1 MRVLLRRR
9 GDGVGDWLFMLA
21 CIKHYARDP
30 RVEFYVDFEV
40 PARENVESPL
50 PPIIRELYEQSD
62 VSWYIHE
69 HAPEDYDVVIP
80 HVVYKRGD
88 KRTYV
93 ESMLA
98 QIITATGIDT
108 PYRPELF
115 PRFVYPEIGR
125 LPWAAVGR
133 PDPKY
138 IALVSAGKRTTAF
151 KDWSRGA
158 TDEVGAKLA
167 AVANVDIA
175 HIGRSGDPRLS
186 CSHWRFFDCS
196 LDTVAGLLAGARL
209 FIGLENGMSVLAS
222 WLGTPTIVLYQGGG
236 AQSARDRAAR
246 WCGPAAAKIIH
257 PAVADVLVEARK
269 VLEC

>member
-30 RVEFYVDFEV
+30 RIEFYVDFEV

-50 PPIIRELYEQSD
+50 PPIIRELYEHSD
-62 VSWYIHE
+62 VTWYIHE
-69 HAPEDYDVVIP
+69 HAPEEYDLVIP

-115 PRFVYPEIGR
+115 PRFVYPE
-125 LPWAAVGR
+125 LE
-133 PDPKY
+133 PKQERDY
-138 IALVSAGKRTTAF
+138 VVMVSKGKTSTAF
-151 KDWSRGA
+151 KDWPRSRSEELAGA
-158 TDEVGAKLA
+158 IARSGY
-167 AVANVDIA
+167 NVV
-175 HIGRSGDPRLS
+175 HLGRTGDPRLAAATG
-186 CSHWRFFDCS
+186 RYFGCS

-222 WLGTPTIVLYQGGG
+222 WLGCPTIVLYQGGSG
-236 AQSARDRAAR
+236 QSARDRAAR